1 MRLTEMGM
9 PEPGESDMGY
19 DLVDDV
25 VVFMRNDKDF
35 YRRQYYPAM
44 SKISRNYKKTK
55 KIDRSMATDMIKNAV
70 PAYCKAFN
78 IKKAPAKLFTKED
91 MDAILDMLFD
101 EESDE
106 IRNGEY
112 L

>member
-1 MRLTEMGM
+1 MKLTEMGM
-9 PEPGESDMGY
+9 PDPSESDMGY

-35 YRRQYYPAM
+35 YRRTYYPKM
-44 SKISRNYKKTK
+44 VEISTKYKKTNE
-55 KIDRSMATDMIKNAV
+55 IDRTLANSMISKAIS
-70 PAYCKAFN
+70 AYCKSYN
-78 IKKAPAKLFTKED
+78 INKSPASLFTNEDKE
-91 MDAILDMLFD
+91 AILDMLFD
-101 EESDE
+101 EELDE

>member
-1 MRLTEMGM
+1 MKLTEMGIADL
-9 PEPGESDMGY
+9 GHDDAGY

-25 VVFMRNDKDF
+25 VVFMRNDRDF
-35 YRRQYYPAM
+35 YRRHYYPVM
-44 SKISRNYKKTK
+44 SKISKKYKETKT
-55 KIDRSMATDMIKNAV
+55 IDQNIAKPMIEKAV
-70 PAYCKAFN
+70 SAYCKKYN
-78 IKKAPAKLFTKED
+78 INKAPNKLFTKED
-91 MDAILDMLFD
+91 IVAILDMLFD